1 MGYLMRNPIITSF
14 LRKKTD
20 VFTRNTRLDLNLLHC
35 ALFTNIFVFYW
46 LFCAGQAQVVSES
59 RTELKQFASLE
70 TKSSTR
76 MEVQEETTVQ
86 APVFTSS
93 PKSVDVR
100 EGQKAHFE
108 ARIIPVS
115 DPTLKIEWF
124 FNGQPIKQ
132 VNRDNVP
139 GLPRC
144 RYWHWLWFH
153 VTMIQSFSVRE
164 AILLKLDF

>member
-1 MGYLMRNPIITSF
+1 M
-14 LRKKTD
+14 
-20 VFTRNTRLDLNLLHC
+20 
-35 ALFTNIFVFYW
+35 
-46 LFCAGQAQVVSES
+46 SES

-144 RYWHWLWFH
+144 RY
-153 VTMIQSFSVRE
+153 
-164 AILLKLDF
+164 